1 MKAFFALL
9 TTAFLCSPVVAT
21 TTFYLTSASCYSPV
35 SVQDVAMDCGD
46 DACTF
51 GSEIDISA
59 TVKIRSAFSDNAV
72 SYKFCVLAMGWYEA
86 YCSDILDADSIC
98 NDFTNT
104 DGNECGTK
112 GTYTFSV
119 QEKIPDS
126 AGEYASYLESFSYAI
141 SGKVYVYLEDISTCN
156 FKIQTSTSSSS
167 SSAFLV
173 GMSAVGVVAL
183 VAGSLFMKRRRVIT
197 SVDGEDKSTPFV
209 EMTKSSAKMTIV

>member
-1 MKAFFALL
+1 MQYKSFPSSLYF
-9 TTAFLCSPVVAT
+9 TFHGNQTASFSSD
-21 TTFYLTSASCYSPV
+21 F
-35 SVQDVAMDCGD
+35 D
-46 DACTF
+46 DKTL
-51 GSEIDISA
+51 
-59 TVKIRSAFSDNAV
+59 
-72 SYKFCVLAMGWYEA
+72 SYKFCVLAANCVEVF
-86 YCSDILDADSIC
+86 CSDIQTFGSTC
-98 NDFTNT
+98 NDLTNT
-104 DGNECGTK
+104 NGNACGTA
-112 GTYTFSV
+112 GAYTFSA

-126 AGEYASYLESFSYAI
+126 AGDYASYLESFPWLI

>member
-1 MKAFFALL
+1 
-9 TTAFLCSPVVAT
+9 
-21 TTFYLTSASCYSPV
+21 
-35 SVQDVAMDCGD
+35 MDCGD

-59 TVKIRSAFSDNAV
+59 TVKINKAFSDNSV
-72 SYKFCVLAMGWYEA
+72 SYKFCILAMGVVEV

-104 DGNECGTK
+104 DGNECGTA

-126 AGEYASYLESFSYAI
+126 AGDYGSYLESFSYAI
-141 SGKVYVYLEDISTCN
+141 SGKVHVYLEDLSTCN
-156 FKIQTSTSSSS
+156 IQIATSTSGSS
-167 SSAFLV
+167 SSAFFV
-173 GMSAVGVVAL
+173 GISAVGVVAL

-197 SVDGEDKSTPFV
+197 GVDGEDKSAPFV
-209 EMTKSSAKMTIV
+209 EMTESSAKMAIV